1 MYHSLAGLAL
11 ASSRR
16 ISVRMEPVEARAI
29 WRDTNVT
36 RYLYQLTTEIDRE
49 VGVIMNSSLFANIAR
64 YIINSRII
72 RINRRRNYSGDNIG
86 RRMNI
91 ICINK
96 IAEATQDQYYCCD
109 DTYDCIHLSASS
121 SPLLLLT
128 ASLILLTSL
137 VLYCLARHSCRSI
150 LLLIVLFVR

>member
-11 ASSRR
+11 ASIKR
-16 ISVRMEPVEARAI
+16 IGLLMEPVESRAI
-29 WRDTNVT
+29 WRDTNVFW
-36 RYLYQLTTEIDRE
+36 YQDPATTEIDRE

-72 RINRRRNYSGDNIG
+72 RINRRWSYSGDNID

-137 VLYCLARHSCRSI
+137 VFYRLARHSRRSI